1 MNDTGDQVTDTGAD
15 TSVQGPATV
24 HTPEPGNK
32 RNGEGWMRKGVLAGA
47 IAALVVVV
55 AAGFFTIGWFTST
68 RGEDR
73 WQQNMSNERMNMNMR
88 GWGDRSL
95 PGRSQRGFGNQGRNQ
110 SQGPFGNGQGTV
122 VPQQGQNG
130 GQQSGSQAQTV
141 PQSQSGSQQS
151 NPSSQSYGA
160 GQQVAP
166 GVGGQQSTSGNQPT
180 PSTSPSS
187 TAPATPK

>member
-1 MNDTGDQVTDTGAD
+1 LNDTGDQVTGTEAD
-15 TSVQGPATV
+15 TLVQAPATV
-24 HTPEPGNK
+24 NTPEPENK

-73 WQQNMSNERMNMNMR
+73 WQQNMSNERMNMH
-88 GWGDRSL
+88 GWGNRSL
-95 PGRSQRGFGNQGRNQ
+95 PGRSQRGFDNQGGNQ
-110 SQGPFGNGQGTV
+110 SQGSSGSGSGTV

-130 GQQSGSQAQTV
+130 RQQSGSQAQTV

-151 NPSSQSYGA
+151 NPSSQSYGP
-160 GQQVAP
+160 GQQAP
-166 GVGGQQSTSGNQPT
+166 GAGGQQSTPDNQPA
-180 PSTSPSS
+180 PSTPPSS
-187 TAPATPK
+187 TAPATPN